1 MFDVFRRQ
9 QKRWMAALVIL
20 AMAAFAFP
28 VTSFMGTP
36 SGRDPES
43 QIEVVGTVFGKEIT
57 NVDLMQAR
65 QDRMVCNRFVQEM
78 LLAAEPR
85 MAPFIANLNYFGPIE
100 SNEAILDAI
109 RLSHKAAQYGI
120 RINDDAIRA
129 WITRMTDGKLSTEQF
144 QAVTASLRLSP
155 QTLFELVRR
164 QLAIQ
169 QVEELALGRF
179 ARSAQVTPYEAWQFY
194 RRLNEKVGVDV
205 IAVPVSNFTTDVAD
219 PSDSEL
225 RALYASSIHR
235 LPDPASSE
243 AGFKEPRKVQLQYAT
258 AALDPFVLALKPELN
273 VTDEEVKEY
282 YESHK
287 ELYRILPSDEKK
299 AESAE
304 PKSEGSK
311 PDEPKLEEPKSDKP
325 AEPKSDESKSDKPAE
340 QNRPAEPK
348 SDEPAKG
355 KEDKGQEKP
364 EPTKEDAPAKDRPK
378 SESKA
383 DSDDDVQ
390 RDDQEPEGAKAD
402 EAKKKPDD
410 ADKPDPAKSGETK
423 SDDKPAAPDDPAQ
436 PEKKEPAPA
445 AQEESKDQKADGKT
459 DPAKEQ
465 PKPDEASAKTESDAA
480 EKDKDS
486 TEKKDDAPKYKPI
499 EEVSDDIRDRLL
511 RQKAREELVRRL
523 EKVQDWVN
531 EFADDAYLPAKNAF
545 DEAKAEEKVAADA
558 KFQPPK
564 APDLTKQVEELG
576 FKFADTGLVSLDDEV
591 DKISGLGEANELS
604 GDMMSG
610 RTVRSVMDEID
621 LYDPIVFKNYKDE
634 FFTVWKADDVA
645 AHEPAFDEVR
655 PRVLAAYKA
664 IKARDKAR
672 VHADRI
678 AQSLRDAGGDMAKV
692 REAYPGIDPLAVS
705 PVPLWSSAGPLSPNR
720 FMGFGRVEPVQL
732 PGVRFPAEDFHTSL
746 FKSKEGDVVVL
757 ANQPRDTYYVV
768 RVAKREPTTYDAF
781 AKSRTLIEEQLQSIR
796 SSENAAQWLTHLRR
810 ESSPKKST
818 APAGN

>member
-1 MFDVFRRQ
+1 MFDVFRRN

-36 SGRDPES
+36 DVRDPES
-43 QIEVVGTVFGKEIT
+43 QIEVVDTVFGKKIT
-57 NVDLMQAR
+57 NVDLMRAR
-65 QDRMVCNRFVQEM
+65 QDRMACNRFVQEM

-109 RLSHKAAQYGI
+109 RLSHKADQYGI

-205 IAVPVSNFTTDVAD
+205 IAVPVSNFTADVAD

-299 AESAE
+299 TEATETK
-304 PKSEGSK
+304 PDDSK
-311 PDEPKLEEPKSDKP
+311 PDEPESDKP
-325 AEPKSDESKSDKPAE
+325 AEPKSDESKSDKPDEKAK
-340 QNRPAEPK
+340 PDEPK
-348 SDEPAKG
+348 PDEPAKG
-355 KEDKGQEKP
+355 KADKKEEKP
-364 EPTKEDAPAKDRPK
+364 EAPKEDAPAKEQPK
-378 SESKA
+378 AESKVQ
-383 DSDDDVQ
+383 DETDDDVQ
-390 RDDQEPEGAKAD
+390 LDDQEPEGAKTD
-402 EAKKKPDD
+402 EAKKKSTDT
-410 ADKPDPAKSGETK
+410 DKPAPAKSGEARK
-423 SDDKPAAPDDPAQ
+423 DEKPDSSDVSDQ
-436 PEKKEPAPA
+436 SEKKEPVAP
-445 AQEESKDQKADGKT
+445 AQEESKQDKKAD
-459 DPAKEQ
+459 DKE
-465 PKPDEASAKTESDAA
+465 PKKEPSDAKTESGSDEPKKDAA
-480 EKDKDS
+480 EK
-486 TEKKDDAPKYKPI
+486 KDDTPKYKPI

-511 RQKAREELVRRL
+511 RQKAREELVRRM

-531 EFADDAYLPAKNAF
+531 EFADDDYLPAKNAF

-591 DKISGLGEANELS
+591 DKIPGLGEANELS

-610 RTVRSVMDEID
+610 RTVRSVMDEAD

-672 VHADRI
+672 GHADRI
-678 AQSLRDAGGDMAKV
+678 AQSLREAGGDMAKV
-692 REAYPGIDPLAVS
+692 REAYPGIDPIAVS
-705 PVPLWSSAGPLSPNR
+705 PVPLWSSAGSLSPNR

-757 ANQPRDTYYVV
+757 ANQPQDTYYVV

-810 ESSPKKST
+810 ESSPKKPT